1 MDTTQNRSYATLP
14 DNWREVALASP
25 ESAKGVRA
33 IAAAFAILI
42 DGEGDLIITEGEIN
56 KHITVA
62 DKKYGIGYHSRARA
76 EYIIETSPACVRAVF
91 SGSDPRKFR
100 AIYDELKAK
109 KSLGKHEEPIAVDRI
124 RKTATAFELRYEL
137 VKMLSNDDLEKVL
150 KYAGARLHPDNKET
164 GNEDEFKRLN
174 ELWSKLKEI
183 GEGEE

>member
-1 MDTTQNRSYATLP
+1 MDTIQNRSYATLP
-14 DNWREVALASP
+14 ENWRETALASKP
-25 ESAKGVRA
+25 SDIGVRA
-33 IAAAFAILI
+33 IAASFAILV
-42 DGEGDLIITEGEIN
+42 DGEGTLITTEGKPN
-56 KHITVA
+56 LHITVA
-62 DKKYGIGYHSRARA
+62 DQKYGIGWHSRARA
-76 EYIIETSPACVRAVF
+76 GYIIETSPSTVRAIF

-100 AIYDELKAK
+100 IIYETLKAK

-137 VKMLSNDDLEKVL
+137 VKMLSNDDMEKVL

-183 GEGEE
+183 GEEE